1 MFLVYLLLFL
11 AALGFIYYIAP
22 KILIWLLPFIIA
34 YIFSSI
40 AMPLSRLINNSLKI
54 PAKVARAIAAIIV
67 LLVAGALITLMII
80 KIVTEVSN
88 LISLIPTYAN
98 EIVKFVM
105 DIPVQLTELF
115 KNLPP
120 DAVETINGFIYSFS
134 LDMANFQQIAVKAL
148 SGVGSIVVSVPSAVI
163 FIFFTILST
172 FFLTV
177 DRDMIGTRIAKAIPK
192 KIYSAVVAAKQN
204 FVSAIWGYVRA
215 QMIMYVIVF
224 AELVIGFSLLKL
236 NYIVVLALII
246 AFIDILPVFGVGTVL
261 LPWGLISIAMRD
273 YRLGVSLLAMY
284 AILFTVRQIIE
295 PKIVSSQIGLHPLLT
310 LLSMYAG
317 LKTFGIIG
325 MILFPIT
332 LIILINM
339 YKAGLFDGFKESVL
353 KEHNLNDDPEDTEP
367 RSMNNDVSPNGKQT

>member
-22 KILIWLLPFIIA
+22 KILVWLLPFIIA
-34 YIFSSI
+34 YIFSSM
-40 AMPLSRLINNSLKI
+40 AMPLSRLINKGLKI
-54 PAKVARAIAAIIV
+54 PVKPARAVSAVLV
-67 LLVAGALITLMII
+67 LLASGALIALIII
-80 KIVTEVSN
+80 KLVSEVSK

-98 EIVKFVM
+98 EIVAFVM
-105 DIPVQLTELF
+105 DIPAQLTELF

-120 DAVETINGFIYSFS
+120 EAVDAINKFIYSFS
-134 LDMANFQQIAVKAL
+134 LDMANLQQIAVKAL
-148 SGVGSIVVSVPSAVI
+148 SGVGSIVVSVPSAII
-163 FIFFTILST
+163 FIFFTILAT

-177 DRDMIGTRIAKAIPK
+177 DRDVIGQRIAKALPQKVYKAI
-192 KIYSAVVAAKQN
+192 STAKRD
-204 FVSAIWGYVRA
+204 FVSAVWGYVRA
-215 QMIMYVIVF
+215 QLIMYVIVF
-224 AELVIGFSLLKL
+224 SELVVGFLILKL
-236 NYIVVLALII
+236 DYVVVLALII

-353 KEHNLNDDPEDTEP
+353 NVNGSQPESSKKT
-367 RSMNNDVSPNGKQT
+367 